1 MPVETVTMDERLVQA
16 LAAIECAEEELR
28 RARELIRELFAVTL
42 LPQVA
47 DDG

>member
-1 MPVETVTMDERLVQA
+1 MPTKTIVDPRLVQA
-16 LAAIECAEEELR
+16 LAAIEYAEEELR

-42 LPQVA
+42 PQVA